1 METWNVVKP
10 GTWLARPPPG
20 AQQFKDLSPV
30 LSMVLKVLHSQQG
43 VRALTVRAVSRWV
56 RSKVRDLLC
65 FVSEA

>member
-1 METWNVVKP
+1 
-10 GTWLARPPPG
+10 
-20 AQQFKDLSPV
+20 
-30 LSMVLKVLHSQQG
+30 MVLKVLHSQQG